1 MATPNLSEIVTTT
14 LYNRSKKIADNV
26 TENNA
31 LLSKLQMK
39 GRAKPISGGR
49 EIILELSHA
58 ENQTY
63 KRYSGYELLNIAPSE
78 TLSAAVYPWKQ
89 AAVAV
94 TISGLEQLQNS
105 GKEKMIDLLDARI
118 EVAEA
123 TFKNNLSNDIYSDG
137 TASGGKQITG
147 LQAQVSTSPSTGT
160 VGGIPAANYTFW
172 RNQVQPGSGTTT
184 LTDANIEGAMRA
196 LWLKTTRNND
206 MTDLITADNEAYG
219 HFWASMTE
227 RQRFTGSTG
236 KMAKAGWNSM
246 MFNSAEVVLD
256 GGIGGSSP
264 GHRMYFLNTDYLKW
278 CPHRDKNMTP
288 LDSGRH
294 STDQDALVKLILWA
308 GNLCASNRRLQG
320 VLNGA

>member
-14 LYNRSKKIADNV
+14 LYSRSKKIADNV

-31 LLSKLQMK
+31 LLSKLQMS

-49 EIILELSHA
+49 EIVRELSHS

-63 KRYSGYELLNIAPSE
+63 KRFSGYEILDISPSE
-78 TLSAAVYPWKQ
+78 VLSAAVYPWKQ

-105 GKEKMIDLLDARI
+105 GREKMIDLLDARI
-118 EVAEA
+118 EVAES
-123 TFKNNLSNDIYSDG
+123 TFKNNLSNDVYSDG

-147 LQAQVSTSPSTGT
+147 LQAQVDTTPATGT
-160 VGGIPAANYTFW
+160 VGGINAANYSFW
-172 RNQVQPGSGTTT
+172 RNQVQPSSGTLSLSDT
-184 LTDANIEGAMRA
+184 NIEGAMRA
-196 LWLKTTRNND
+196 LWLKCCRNND
-206 MTDLITADNEAYG
+206 KPDLITADNEAYG

-236 KMAKAGWNSM
+236 KMAKTGWPSM
-246 MFNSAEVVLD
+246 MFNTAEVVLD

-264 GHRMYFLNTDYLKW
+264 AHRMYFLNTDYLTW
-278 CPHRDKNMTP
+278 NPHRDRNMVP
-288 LDSGRH
+288 LNQDRY
-294 STDQDALVKLILWA
+294 STNQDALVKLIVFA

>member
-14 LYNRSKKIADNV
+14 LYSRSKQIADNV

-49 EIILELSHA
+49 EIVRELSHA
-58 ENQTY
+58 ENQTF
-63 KRYSGYELLNIAPSE
+63 KRFSGYEILDISPSE
-78 TLSAAVYPWKQ
+78 VLSAAVYPWKQ

-105 GKEKMIDLLDARI
+105 GREKMIDLLDARI
-118 EVAEA
+118 EVAES
-123 TFKNNLSNDIYSDG
+123 TFKNNLSNDVYSDG

-147 LQAQVSTSPSTGT
+147 LQAQVSTSPSTGI
-160 VGGIPAANYTFW
+160 VGGINAANHSVW
-172 RNQVQPGSGTTT
+172 RNQVQPSSGTLT
-184 LTDANIEGAMRA
+184 LSDTNIEGAMRA

-264 GHRMYFLNTDYLKW
+264 GHRMYFLNTNYLFW
-278 CPHRDKNMTP
+278 CPHRDRNMVP
-288 LDSGRH
+288 LDQGRY
-294 STDQDALVKLILWA
+294 STNQDAMVQLIVWA

>member
-14 LYNRSKKIADNV
+14 LAARSRSIADNV

-31 LLSKLQMK
+31 LLTKLQMK
-39 GRAKPISGGR
+39 GRAKPIAGGR
-49 EIILELSHA
+49 DIVKELSHS

-63 KRYSGYELLNIAPSE
+63 KRYSGYELLDIAPSE
-78 TLSAAVYPWKQ
+78 TLSAAVYLWKQ
-89 AAVAV
+89 ATVAV

-105 GKEKMIDLLDARI
+105 GREQMIDLLDARM

-147 LQAQVSTSPSTGT
+147 LQAQVDTTPATGT
-160 VGGIPAANYTFW
+160 VGGINAANYTFW
-172 RNQVQPGSGTTT
+172 RNQVQPNSGTIT
-184 LTDANIEGAMRA
+184 LTDANIEGAMRS
-196 LWLKTTRNND
+196 LWLKTTRNAD
-206 MTDLITADNEAYG
+206 QTDLITADNEAYG

-264 GHRMYFLNTDYLKW
+264 GHRMYFLNSKYLSW
-278 CPHRDKNMTP
+278 CPHRNRNMVP
-288 LDSGRH
+288 LDHDRY
-294 STDQDALVKLILWA
+294 STNQDALVKLIAFA
-308 GNLCASNRRLQG
+308 GNLCASNRQLQG

>member
-14 LYNRSKKIADNV
+14 LYSRSKMIADNV

-39 GRAKPISGGR
+39 GRAKPVSGGR
-49 EIILELSHA
+49 EIVRELSHS

-63 KRYSGYELLNIAPSE
+63 KRFSGYEILDISPSE
-78 TLSAAVYPWKQ
+78 VLSAAVYPWKQ

-105 GKEKMIDLLDARI
+105 GREKMIDLLDARI
-118 EVAEA
+118 EVAES

-147 LQAQVSTSPSTGT
+147 LQAQVDTTPATGT

-172 RNQVQPGSGTTT
+172 RNQVQPNSGTIT
-184 LTDANIEGAMRA
+184 LTDANIEGAMRS

-206 MTDLITADNEAYG
+206 GTDLITADNEAYG

-246 MFNSAEVVLD
+246 MFNNAEVVLD

-264 GHRMYFLNTDYLKW
+264 GHRMYFLNTDYLFW
-278 CPHRDKNMTP
+278 CPHRDRNMVP
-288 LDSGRH
+288 LDQGRY
-294 STDQDALVKLILWA
+294 STNQDAMVQLILWA